1 MKKILT
7 MVAAVV
13 LALGVTSCENQLD
26 SINYTKQDSTNFPG
40 SSDDVVSELNGVYSV
55 LNGFVTTPL
64 ETPYFVWNL
73 MSDDANGAGGNGDT
87 ESHAVGHITT
97 NNENL
102 YQNAWKHVY
111 EGLARSSSIIY
122 YIDNVK
128 WDDQTERNQ
137 LLGET
142 LFMRALYLFWGSQ
155 MFGNIPAYWQGG
167 VPSPCP
173 QQDAETVIY
182 PHIMGDLVQAASLMT
197 QKTQG
202 DGHATKYAAEALLA
216 RVYMFY
222 QGFYK
227 GAGELASANLSP
239 VTIITLDGEQELTKA
254 QVVTALEDVI
264 NNGGYSLVGD
274 YRQLWQ
280 YTNEFTAPDYAY
292 VSDLND
298 AGKYFA
304 GNGNEEQIFQ
314 IQFMNCQSWNGTTG
328 MGYCNQL
335 SLYSGLRCD
344 DDAAGETNPNTGKT
358 YYNGRENT
366 FPFGQGWGQGT
377 VQATLWDEW
386 SDSDPRK
393 LATICDAPN
402 ELTHFVFTTT
412 CTEDAGYY
420 NKKLMPVTT
429 MQAAWD
435 SYTGAGPYTWWD
447 VADPTSYAGPKNGNC
462 MQGSH
467 FCDVTLIRLADVMLM
482 HSELTGDATQMN
494 KVRARVGL
502 PETTYSWANIKAERR
517 FELALEGVRFNDLRR
532 WSGKNGGSSC
542 EAALALEKQN
552 GSRVNYMGRWTT
564 MKHATSS
571 WAQRYAET
579 DGFLQIPTS
588 QIELAGNPEV
598 LKQNPGW
605 GSDVSDSQMSGTPV
619 Y

>member
-7 MVAAVV
+7 IAAAAV
-13 LALGVTSCENQLD
+13 LALGFTSCEDQLD
-26 SINYTKQDSTNFPG
+26 SINYTKQDTTNFPG
-40 SSDDVVSELNGVYSV
+40 SSADVVSELNGVYSV

-64 ETPYFVWNL
+64 EMPYFVWNL
-73 MSDDANGAGGNGDT
+73 MSDDCNGAGGNGDT
-87 ESHAVGHITT
+87 EAHAVGHFTT
-97 NNENL
+97 NSENL

-111 EGLARSSSIIY
+111 EGLTRASTIIY
-122 YIDNVK
+122 SIDNVE
-128 WDDQTERNQ
+128 WEDEAERNQ

-142 LFMRALYLFWGSQ
+142 LFMRALYMFWGSQ
-155 MFGNIPAYWQGG
+155 LFGDIPAYWQGG

-197 QKTQG
+197 KKTQG

-227 GAGELASANLSP
+227 KAGELAAANLEP
-239 VTIITLDGEQELTKA
+239 VTVITLDGEQELTKA
-254 QVVTALEDVI
+254 NVVAALEDVI
-264 NNGGYSLVGD
+264 NNGGYKLVED

-280 YTNEFTAPDYAY
+280 YTNEFTAPDYTY
-292 VSDLND
+292 VADLAE

-314 IQFMNCQSWNGTTG
+314 IQFMNCQSWNGTTA

-344 DDAAGETNPNTGKT
+344 DDAAGAVDPATGKT
-358 YYNGRENT
+358 YHNGLANT
-366 FPFGQGWGQGT
+366 FPFGEGWGQGT
-377 VQATLWDEW
+377 VQATLWDDW
-386 SDSDPRK
+386 NSADPRK
-393 LATICDAPN
+393 SASICDAPN
-402 ELTHFVFTTT
+402 ELDHFVFSTT

-429 MQAAWD
+429 MQANWGA
-435 SYTGAGPYTWWD
+435 YTGAGPYTWWD
-447 VADPTSYAGPKNGNC
+447 VADPENYAGPMNQNC

-467 FCDVTLIRLADVMLM
+467 FCDLTLIRLADVMLM
-482 HSELTGDATQMN
+482 HSELTGTADQMN
-494 KVRARVGL
+494 KVRKRAGL
-502 PETTYSWANIKAERR
+502 TPATYSWQAIKNERR
-517 FELALEGVRFNDLRR
+517 FELAFEGLRFNDLRR
-532 WSGKNGGSSC
+532 WSGKDGGTSC
-542 EAALALEKQN
+542 EAAVALERQN
-552 GSRVNYMGRWTT
+552 GSRVNYQGRWTT

-579 DGFLQIPTS
+579 NGFLQIPNS
-588 QIELAGNPEV
+588 QIQLAGNEEV
-598 LKQNPGW
+598 LKQNAGW
-605 GSDVSDSQMSGTPV
+605 GSDVSDWNMSGTPV

>member
-7 MVAAVV
+7 MAAAVV
-13 LALGVTSCENQLD
+13 LAMGFTACEDQLD
-26 SINYTKQDSTNFPG
+26 SINYTKQDTSNFPA

-64 ETPYFVWNL
+64 QMPYFVWNL
-73 MSDDANGAGGNGDT
+73 MSDDANGGGGTGDT

-102 YQNAWKHVY
+102 YQDAWKHVY
-111 EGLARSSSIIY
+111 EGLNRASTIIY
-122 YIDNVK
+122 SIDNVE
-128 WDDQTERNQ
+128 WADQSERDQ

-155 MFGNIPAYWQGG
+155 MFGDIPAYWQSGA
-167 VPSPCP
+167 PSPCS
-173 QQDAETVIY
+173 QVSAEELTY

-197 QKTQG
+197 KKEQG

-227 GAGELASANLSP
+227 KAGELASANLSP
-239 VTIITLDGEQELTKA
+239 VTVITLDGEQELTKA
-254 QVVTALEDVI
+254 QVVSALEDVI
-264 NNGGYSLVGD
+264 NNGGYSLIED
-274 YRQLWQ
+274 YRLLWQ
-280 YTNEFTAPDYAY
+280 YTNEFTAADYAY
-292 VSDLND
+292 VADLKD

-304 GNGNEEQIFQ
+304 GNGNDEQIFQ
-314 IQFMNCQSWNGTTG
+314 IQFMNAQSWNGTTG

-335 SLYSGLRCD
+335 SLYTGLRCD
-344 DDAAGETNPNTGKT
+344 DAADTSDKDA
-358 YYNGRENT
+358 NGNVNVNGLENT
-366 FPFGQGWGQGT
+366 FPFGQGWGQGP
-377 VQATLWDEW
+377 VQANLWDDW

-402 ELTHFVFTTT
+402 ELTHFVFTNS

-429 MQAAWD
+429 MQANWGA
-435 SYTGAGPYTWWD
+435 YTGAGPYTWWD
-447 VADPTSYAGPKNGNC
+447 VADPASYAGPKNGNC

-467 FCDVTLIRLADVMLM
+467 FCDLVLIRLADVMLM

-494 KVRARVGL
+494 KVRARAGL
-502 PETTYSWANIKAERR
+502 PETTYSWQNIKNERR
-517 FELALEGVRFNDLRR
+517 FELALEGLRFNDLRR
-532 WSGKNGGSSC
+532 WSGKDGGSSC
-542 EAALALEKQN
+542 EAAQALERQN
-552 GSRVNYMGRWTT
+552 GSKVNYQGRWTT

-588 QIELAGNPEV
+588 QIQLAGNEDV

-605 GSDVSDSQMSGTPV
+605 GASVSDSQMSGTPV

>member
-7 MVAAVV
+7 IAAAAVI
-13 LALGVTSCENQLD
+13 ALGITSCEDQLD
-26 SINYTKQDSTNFPG
+26 SINYTKQDTSNFPG
-40 SSDDVVSELNGVYSV
+40 SSDDVVSQLNGVYSV

-73 MSDDANGAGGNGDT
+73 MSDDANGAGGTGDT

-111 EGLARSSSIIY
+111 EGLARSSTIIY
-122 YIDNVK
+122 SIDNVT
-128 WDDQTERNQ
+128 WDDQTQRNQ

-142 LFMRALYLFWGSQ
+142 LFMRALYMLWGTQ
-155 MFGNIPAYWQGG
+155 MFGNIPAYWQSGT
-167 VPSPCP
+167 PTPCT

-227 GAGELASANLSP
+227 KAGELANANLSP
-239 VTIITLDGEQELTKA
+239 VTIITLDGEQELSKA
-254 QVVTALEDVI
+254 QVVSALEDVI

-280 YTNEFTAPDYAY
+280 YTNEFTAPDYAF
-292 VSDLND
+292 VSDLNE
-298 AGKYFA
+298 AGKFFA

-314 IQFMNCQSWNGTTG
+314 IQFMNCQSWNGTTA

-335 SLYSGLRCD
+335 SLYCGLRCD
-344 DDAAGETNPNTGKT
+344 DAADTNDLDADGKVNV
-358 YYNGRENT
+358 NGLANT

-377 VQATLWDEW
+377 VQAVLWDEW

-393 LATICDAPN
+393 TATICDAPN
-402 ELTHFVFTTT
+402 ELGHFVFTNS

-429 MQAAWD
+429 MQANWG
-435 SYTGAGPYTWWD
+435 SYTGSGPYTWWD
-447 VADPTSYAGPKNGNC
+447 VADPANYQGPKNGNC

-467 FCDVTLIRLADVMLM
+467 FCDLTLIRLADVMLM

-494 KVRARVGL
+494 KVRARAGL
-502 PETTYSWANIKAERR
+502 PETTYSWQNIKNERR
-517 FELALEGVRFNDLRR
+517 FELALEGLRFNDLRR
-532 WSGKNGGSSC
+532 WSGKDGGESC
-542 EAALALEKQN
+542 EAAQALEKQN
-552 GSRVNYMGRWTT
+552 GSRVNYQGRWTT

-571 WAQRYAET
+571 WAKRYAET

-588 QIELAGNPEV
+588 QIELAGSEEI

-605 GSDVSDSQMSGTPV
+605 GSSASDSQMSGTPV

>member
-7 MVAAVV
+7 LAAAAVF
-13 LALGVTSCENQLD
+13 ALGLTSCEDQLD
-26 SINYTKQDSTNFPG
+26 STNYTKQDTSNFPG

-64 ETPYFVWNL
+64 QMPYFVWNL
-73 MSDDANGAGGNGDT
+73 MSDDCNGAGGTGDT

-102 YQNAWKHVY
+102 YQDAWKHVY
-111 EGLARSSSIIY
+111 EGLNRASTIIY
-122 YIDNVK
+122 SIDNVEWADK
-128 WDDQTERNQ
+128 AERDQ

-142 LFMRALYLFWGSQ
+142 LFMRAFYLFWGTQ
-155 MFGNIPAYWQGG
+155 MFGDIPAYWQAGA
-167 VPSPCP
+167 PKPCP
-173 QQDAETVIY
+173 QVDAETVTY

-197 QKTQG
+197 KKTQG

-227 GAGELASANLSP
+227 KAGELASANLAP
-239 VTIITLDGEQELTKA
+239 VTVITLDGEQELSKA
-254 QVVTALEDVI
+254 QVVSALEDVI
-264 NNGGYSLVGD
+264 NNGGYSLVED

-280 YTNEFTAPDYAY
+280 YTNEFTAKDYAF
-292 VSDLND
+292 VKDLND

-344 DDAAGETNPNTGKT
+344 DAADTSDKDAAGNVNV
-358 YYNGRENT
+358 NGLENT

-386 SDSDPRK
+386 SDADPRK
-393 LATICDAPN
+393 AATILDAPN
-402 ELTHFVFTTT
+402 ECKHFVFTNS

-420 NKKLMPVTT
+420 NKKLMPVTV
-429 MQAAWD
+429 MEANWGAY
-435 SYTGAGPYTWWD
+435 SGAGPYTWWD
-447 VADPTSYAGPKNGNC
+447 VADRATYQGPKNGNC

-494 KVRARVGL
+494 KVRARAGL
-502 PETTYSWANIKAERR
+502 PATTYSWANIKAERR

-532 WSGKNGGSSC
+532 WSGKDGGESC
-542 EAALALEKQN
+542 EAAQALEKQN
-552 GSRVNYMGRWTT
+552 GSRVNYQGRWTT

-571 WAQRYAET
+571 WAKRYAET
-579 DGFLQIPTS
+579 NGFLQIPTS
-588 QIELAGNPEV
+588 QIELAGNEEV

-605 GSDVSDSQMSGTPV
+605 GSSASDSQMSGTPV

>member
-7 MVAAVV
+7 IAATV
-13 LALGVTSCENQLD
+13 LLAIGLTSCEDQLD
-26 SINYTKQDSTNFPG
+26 STNYTKQDTTNFPAT
-40 SSDDVVSELNGVYSV
+40 SDDVVSQLNGVYSV
-55 LNGFVTTPL
+55 LNGFVTSPL

-73 MSDDANGAGGNGDT
+73 MSDDCNGGGGTGDT
-87 ESHAVGHITT
+87 ESHAVGHLTT
-97 NNENL
+97 NKENL
-102 YQNAWKHVY
+102 YENAWKHIY
-111 EGLARSSSIIY
+111 EGLARSSTIIY
-122 YIDNVK
+122 SIDNVN
-128 WDDQTERNQ
+128 WTDQAKRNQ

-167 VPSPCP
+167 APTPCA
-173 QQDAETVIY
+173 QQDAESVIY

-197 QKTQG
+197 AKTQG

-227 GAGELASANLSP
+227 KAGELANANLSP
-239 VTIITLDGEQELTKA
+239 VTVITLEGEQELTKA
-254 QVVTALEDVI
+254 QVVSALEDVI
-264 NNGGYSLVGD
+264 NNGGYSLIDD

-280 YTNEFTAPDYAY
+280 YSNEFTAKDYTY
-292 VSDLND
+292 VKDLYD
-298 AGKYFA
+298 AGQYFA
-304 GNGNEEQIFQ
+304 GNGNAEQIFQ

-344 DDAAGETNPNTGKT
+344 DDAKGEVDPATDNA
-358 YYNGRENT
+358 YINGLANT

-377 VQATLWDEW
+377 VQATLWDDW
-386 SDSDPRK
+386 SNSDPRK
-393 LATICDAPN
+393 SASICDCQN
-402 ELTHFVFTTT
+402 ELAHFVFTNS

-429 MQAAWD
+429 MQANWSA
-435 SYTGAGPYTWWD
+435 YTGSGPYTWWD
-447 VADPTSYAGPKNGNC
+447 VADPDNYAGPKNGNC

-467 FCDVTLIRLADVMLM
+467 FCDLVLIRLADVMLM

-494 KVRARVGL
+494 KVRVRAGL
-502 PETTYSWANIKAERR
+502 PEISYSWDNIKSERR
-517 FELALEGVRFNDLRR
+517 FELAFEGLRFNDLRR
-532 WSGKNGGSSC
+532 WSGIIGGESC
-542 EAALALEKQN
+542 EAAQALERQN
-552 GSRVNYMGRWTT
+552 GSKVNYQGRWTT

-571 WAQRYAET
+571 WAKRYAET

-588 QIELAGNPEV
+588 QIELAGDV
-598 LKQNPGW
+598 AILKQNAGW
-605 GSDVSDSQMSGTPV
+605 GNDASDWNMSGTPV

>member
-1 MKKILT
+1 MKKIIT
-7 MVAAVV
+7 MAAAAVF
-13 LALGVTSCENQLD
+13 ALGFTSCEDQLD
-26 SINYTKQDSTNFPG
+26 SINYTKQDTSNFPA
-40 SSDDVVSELNGVYSV
+40 SSDDVVSQLNGVYSV
-55 LNGFVTTPL
+55 LNGFITQPL

-73 MSDDANGAGGNGDT
+73 MSDDANGAGGTGDT
-87 ESHAVGHITT
+87 ESHAVGHLTT

-102 YQNAWKHVY
+102 YQNGWQHVY
-111 EGLARSSSIIY
+111 QGLARASTIIY
-122 YIDNVK
+122 SIDNVTWK
-128 WDDQTERNQ
+128 NQTERNQ

-142 LFMRALYLFWGSQ
+142 LFMRALYMFWGTQ
-155 MFGNIPAYWQGG
+155 MFGNIPAYWQSGA
-167 VPSPCP
+167 PTPCP

-197 QKTQG
+197 KKTQG

-222 QGFYK
+222 EGFYK
-227 GAGELASANLSP
+227 NAGELASANLSP

-254 QVVTALEDVI
+254 QVISALEDVI

-274 YRQLWQ
+274 FRQLWQ
-280 YTNEFTAPDYAY
+280 YTNEFTAGDYPY
-292 VSDLND
+292 VKDLYD
-298 AGKYFA
+298 AGKFFA

-314 IQFMNCQSWNGTTG
+314 IQFMNCQSWNGTTQ

-344 DDAAGETNPNTGKT
+344 DAADTNDKDE
-358 YYNGRENT
+358 NGNVNVNGLANT

-377 VQATLWDEW
+377 VQAVLWDDW

-393 LATICDAPN
+393 IATICDAPN
-402 ELTHFVFTTT
+402 ELNHFVFTNS

-429 MQAAWD
+429 MQANWSAF
-435 SYTGAGPYTWWD
+435 TGSGPYTWWD
-447 VADPTSYAGPKNGNC
+447 VADPANYAGPKNGSC

-467 FCDVTLIRLADVMLM
+467 FCDLTLIRLADVMLM

-494 KVRARVGL
+494 KVRARAGL
-502 PETTYSWANIKAERR
+502 SDISYSWANIKAERR

-532 WSGKNGGSSC
+532 WSGKNGGESC
-542 EAALALEKQN
+542 EAAQALERQN
-552 GSRVNYMGRWTT
+552 GSRVNYQGRWTV

-571 WAQRYAET
+571 WAKRYAET

-588 QIELAGNPEV
+588 QIELAGNEEV

-605 GSDVSDSQMSGTPV
+605 GSSASDSQMSGTPV